1 MKKRTLNEVYSADR
15 AKNPDGVSFLM
26 GINPRTG
33 VPYACMQ
40 EPAIAKLWMMLRDN
54 FIDINQSRAKGS
66 RLTNIK
72 VAINS
77 QNTER
82 CTYGSDLGE
91 SQVIVGGP

>member
-1 MKKRTLNEVYSADR
+1 MEPPTPAGAVLVTGGAGFIGSHVAEALLRRGETVIIADEV
-15 AKNPDGVSFLM
+15 
-26 GINPRTG
+26 PRR
-33 VPYACMQ
+33 
-40 EPAIAKLWMMLRDN
+40 I
-54 FIDINQSRAKGS
+54 IDINQSRAKGS